1 MHIPDGYL
9 SPQTYGALYAAV
21 VPIWA
26 IASRN
31 LKRTLKQREIP
42 LLAVGAAFSFVIQM
56 FNIPVPG
63 GTTGHAVGGVVIA
76 ILLGP
81 WAAFV
86 ALSVVLV
93 IQALLFGDGGIT
105 SLGANIFNIAFIVP
119 FSGYYVYRLLCLGAS
134 ASSRREIAAAGAGGF
149 VGLLAGA
156 AATGFELGIQ
166 PLIAHTP
173 QGQPLYAPY
182 PLNIA
187 LPAIL
192 LEHLLLLGWLEGVIT
207 ATVIAFLRK
216 TEPSLAAKDRGN
228 GSANRFGD
236 KGGAAHEG

>member
-21 VPIWA
+21 IPLWA
-26 IASRN
+26 VASRI

-42 LLAVGAAFSFVIQM
+42 LLAIGAAFSFVIQM
-56 FNIPVPG
+56 FNIPIPG
-63 GTTGHAVGGVVIA
+63 GTTGHAVGAVIIA

-93 IQALLFGDGGIT
+93 IQALLFGDGGLT
-105 SLGANIFNIAFIVP
+105 TLGANIFNMAFVVP
-119 FSGYYVYRLLCLGAS
+119 FSGYYVYRLLSVGAS
-134 ASSRREIAAAGAGGF
+134 ANSRRGIVAAGAGGF

-166 PLIAHTP
+166 PLIARTS

-187 LPAIL
+187 LPAML
-192 LEHLLLLGWLEGVIT
+192 LEHLLLLSWLEGVIT
-207 ATVIAFLRK
+207 AMVITFLQK
-216 TEPSLAAKDRGN
+216 IEPSLATRRSRD
-228 GSANRFGD
+228 SAAGHFGD
-236 KGGAAHEG
+236 KGSAVREG